1 MFEFLVGLIVGWIF
15 ARSYKKLK
23 VDMSEILD
31 DLKSLTGRAA
41 KKLRDIDE

>member
-1 MFEFLVGLIVGWIF
+1 MWYFIIGLILGWIS
-15 ARSYKKLK
+15 RSYKKLK

-41 KKLRDIDE
+41 NKLRDIDE

>member
-1 MFEFLVGLIVGWIF
+1 MWYFIIGFILGWIF
-15 ARSYKKLK
+15 SRSYKKLK

-41 KKLRDIDE
+41 NKLRDIDE